1 MNKWRDLVEAAL
13 DASTVVASHGLHRF
27 PFSLLLMGGRV
38 VVGRELS
45 VRGSIAVG
53 NLLWSQRPRVHLST
67 SHDNHS
73 TCHDFFSDLFLWKFL
88 FSSDFHFVYFYHLRT
103 YFNFLTVFQFSL
115 ECCYF
120 LALLRNPYNMCALDS
135 ALYILIICT
144 IYTQYRSG
152 TEPLKVIET
161 VAFLIFKELTKLN
174 ISTGENGIIKKEN
187 LFRKQL
193 NYIERKIAEKNFFNV
208 FYNFNF

>member
-1 MNKWRDLVEAAL
+1 
-13 DASTVVASHGLHRF
+13 
-27 PFSLLLMGGRV
+27 
-38 VVGRELS
+38 
-45 VRGSIAVG
+45 
-53 NLLWSQRPRVHLST
+53 
-67 SHDNHS
+67 
-73 TCHDFFSDLFLWKFL
+73 
-88 FSSDFHFVYFYHLRT
+88 
-103 YFNFLTVFQFSL
+103 
-115 ECCYF
+115 
-120 LALLRNPYNMCALDS
+120 MCALDS
-135 ALYILIICT
+135 VFNILKICT

>member
-1 MNKWRDLVEAAL
+1 
-13 DASTVVASHGLHRF
+13 
-27 PFSLLLMGGRV
+27 
-38 VVGRELS
+38 
-45 VRGSIAVG
+45 
-53 NLLWSQRPRVHLST
+53 
-67 SHDNHS
+67 
-73 TCHDFFSDLFLWKFL
+73 
-88 FSSDFHFVYFYHLRT
+88 
-103 YFNFLTVFQFSL
+103 
-115 ECCYF
+115 
-120 LALLRNPYNMCALDS
+120 MCALDS

-193 NYIERKIAEKNFFNV
+193 NYTERKIAEKKNFFNV